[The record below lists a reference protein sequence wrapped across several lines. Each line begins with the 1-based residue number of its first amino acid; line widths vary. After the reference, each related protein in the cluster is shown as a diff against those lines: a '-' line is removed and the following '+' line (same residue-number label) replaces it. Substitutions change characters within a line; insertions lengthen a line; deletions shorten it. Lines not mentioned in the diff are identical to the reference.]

1 MGKNYIATLSGK
13 ATFNGEEVDTNFIVI
28 ANGVPDPIA
37 PTAAVPLLKMWAQ
50 GCSYC
55 NPGSAFPNTD
65 ILIDELN
72 VISNTAK
79 DNGNISHAKIK
90 YVLKKNRNTET
101 QAPAN
106 EAETIILNYNY
117 SGGAVSVNAIAQAL
131 LQQITAVTALAL
143 DPAEALP
150 NMYIE
155 SAIINCY

>member
-13 ATFNGEEVDTNFIVI
+13 ATFNGEEVSTKFIVK
-28 ANGVPDPIA
+28 ANGIPDSIA
-37 PTAAVPLLKMWAQ
+37 PTAATPLLKMWAQ

-65 ILIDELN
+65 VLIDALD

-79 DNGNISHAKIK
+79 NDGNLSHAKIK
-90 YVLKKNRNTET
+90 YVLKKNRNTST
-101 QAPAN
+101 STPAN
-106 EAETIILNYNY
+106 EAETIILNYDY
-117 SGGAVSVNAIAQAL
+117 SGSAVSVNAIAHAL

>member
-13 ATFNGEEVDTNFIVI
+13 ATFNGDEVNTKFTVI
-28 ANGVPDPIA
+28 ANGVPDSIA

-65 ILIDELN
+65 VLIDALN
-72 VISNTAK
+72 VVSNTAK
-79 DNGNISHAKIK
+79 SDGNISHAKIK
-90 YVLKKNRNTET
+90 YVLKKNRNTTT

-106 EAETIILNYNY
+106 EAETIILNYDF
-117 SGGAVSVNAIAQAL
+117 SGSAVSVNAIAQAL

-143 DPAEALP
+143 DPTEALP